1 MLCYSQGVCCAVGV
15 YTLTPLRCS
24 LCFCSLFFSIARSL
38 SVVFVVCIFSVV
50 AFHEAFVFW
59 VFKCFAVR
67 FGCEFTFVW
76 PPLRRVLR
84 CVYVT
89 LSHLLNKT
97 IQLAGLVCSFNFQ
110 LSFSSVSAAIQAEGK
125 RERERGKIKAFKLLC
140 SACFCTLS
148 TENF

>member
-1 MLCYSQGVCCAVGV
+1 MFVL
-15 YTLTPLRCS
+15 LLLS
-24 LCFCSLFFSIARSL
+24 LLLLLHSP
-38 SVVFVVCIFSVV
+38 FVVCIFSVV

-110 LSFSSVSAAIQAEGK
+110 LSFSSVSAALQAEG
-125 RERERGKIKAFKLLC
+125 ERGK
-140 SACFCTLS
+140 
-148 TENF
+148 